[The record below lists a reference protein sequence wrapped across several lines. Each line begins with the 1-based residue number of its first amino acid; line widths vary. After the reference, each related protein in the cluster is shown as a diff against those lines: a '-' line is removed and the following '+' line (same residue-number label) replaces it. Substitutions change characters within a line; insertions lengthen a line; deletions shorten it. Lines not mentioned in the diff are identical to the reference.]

1 MRTFL
6 VLLSFAASLLAGALA
21 FECTNFDS
29 NMGAHFDLSELSR
42 AAGDPMYSV
51 IDGDLPCTAKVEANY
66 TYIFNVCGTVGTS
79 AMPDKCKTLTN
90 VGQASALQINTRGTY
105 DQSDDYCFMAGEYS
119 EVMTKVSLLNQED
132 PTKGIQV
139 SYAGG
144 RCSNGDQRMFNIEMG
159 CMDKLN
165 PVATHALEYSH
176 CVYTVTMPS
185 IYGCPL
191 ECPVSNRHLCG
202 GNGHCAYDDDKH
214 AARCFCNNGY
224 TGADC
229 SKTATDDSLNYSPAL
244 LGLIITLFII
254 VCALAAGL
262 LFMVRQIAAYK
273 DDMAHYEV
281 LKGGEDES
289 SHGGVVV

>member
-1 MRTFL
+1 M
-6 VLLSFAASLLAGALA
+6 SFI
-21 FECTNFDS
+21 
-29 NMGAHFDLSELSR
+29 
-42 AAGDPMYSV
+42 V
-51 IDGDLPCTAKVEANY
+51 QVEANY

-105 DQSDDYCFMAGEYS
+105 DQNDDYCFLAGEYS

-144 RCSNGDQRMFNIEMG
+144 RCTNGDQRMFNIEMA

-214 AARCFCNNGY
+214 AARCFCNNG
-224 TGADC
+224 
-229 SKTATDDSLNYSPAL
+229 KFL
-244 LGLIITLFII
+244 
-254 VCALAAGL
+254 L
-262 LFMVRQIAAYK
+262 LFLRLFLFQPLDSFRLGCKEITTNHLPIFYQCCVFVTPITQVIPERTARRPPQTTR
-273 DDMAHYEV
+273 
-281 LKGGEDES
+281 
-289 SHGGVVV
+289 

>member
-1 MRTFL
+1 
-6 VLLSFAASLLAGALA
+6 
-21 FECTNFDS
+21 
-29 NMGAHFDLSELSR
+29 
-42 AAGDPMYSV
+42 
-51 IDGDLPCTAKVEANY
+51 
-66 TYIFNVCGTVGTS
+66 
-79 AMPDKCKTLTN
+79 MPDKCKTLTN

-105 DQSDDYCFMAGEYS
+105 EQSDDYCFMAGEYS

-144 RCSNGDQRMFNIEMG
+144 RCTNGDQRMFNIEMA

-214 AARCFCNNGY
+214 AARCFCNNGEFPLLLFFFVYRSHEINYGRICVLFITRHVGFLFRHFLSSGY